1 MAVYNKIPSEIH
13 LCMQFLKKQIFF
25 FGFKLEAQTKG
36 KSYYCQLKTNKV
48 KEFPNNIREICF

>member
-13 LCMQFLKKQIFF
+13 LCMQFLKNRFF
-25 FGFKLEAQTKG
+25 SGFKLEAQTKG

-48 KEFPNNIREICF
+48 KEFPNNIGDTCF